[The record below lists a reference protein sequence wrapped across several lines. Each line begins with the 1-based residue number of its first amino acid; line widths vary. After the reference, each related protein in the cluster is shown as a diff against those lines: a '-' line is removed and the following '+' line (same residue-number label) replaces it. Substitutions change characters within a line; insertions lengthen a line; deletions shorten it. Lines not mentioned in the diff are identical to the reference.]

1 MVSNLFYPFDEKGES
16 KAKFKQ
22 LIEESFKTYCH
33 VIKDEITEDKF
44 CEAMDSI
51 DKYMNDET
59 VERFLQKIFR
69 RHDKD
74 KDNLLNKE
82 GEDNTLYFSEIKEI
96 MQSSLH

>member
-16 KAKFKQ
+16 KTKFKQ
-22 LIEESFKTYCH
+22 LIEDSFKTYCH
-33 VIKDEITEDKF
+33 VIKDEITEEKF

-82 GEDNTLYFSEIKEI
+82 GYIHKIKLI
-96 MQSSLH
+96 FLTHFFVNYK